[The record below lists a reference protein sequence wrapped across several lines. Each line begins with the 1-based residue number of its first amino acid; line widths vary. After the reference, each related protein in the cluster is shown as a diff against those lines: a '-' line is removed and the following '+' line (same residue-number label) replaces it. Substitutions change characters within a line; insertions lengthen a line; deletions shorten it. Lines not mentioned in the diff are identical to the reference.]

1 MALPLRIIF
10 DFSCPYCYIAWGYVQ
25 KLKEKID
32 LADDW
37 VGWEIHP
44 DLRKDGRMIQDVVPG
59 IVLGERVEKLNSLGE
74 PAGLVPGNKL
84 LVPNTRLA
92 LQGLEFARD
101 NGKVQE
107 WVAEVYKT
115 SYVLDKNIGDIEV
128 LIGIA
133 RQIGLDTAAFEQAVA
148 SERYLPILLKTDQE
162 CMDKQLEWVP
172 TIFSG
177 SEKVLEGALTYEV
190 FEKTLVALDQ
200 LQQR

>member
-32 LADDW
+32 LVDDW

-44 DLRKDGRMIQDVVPG
+44 DLQKDGRMIQDVVPG
-59 IVLGERVEKLNSLGE
+59 IVLDERVEKLNSLGE

-115 SYVLDKNIGDIEV
+115 SYVLDENIGDIEV

>member
-10 DFSCPYCYIAWGYVQ
+10 DFSCPYCYIAWGFVQ
-25 KLKEKID
+25 KLKETID

-44 DLRKDGRMIQDVVPG
+44 DLPKDGRMIQDVVPG
-59 IVLGERVEKLNSLGE
+59 IVFSERVEKLNALGA

-107 WVAEVYKT
+107 WVAQVYRT

-133 RQIGLDTAAFEQAVA
+133 SQIGLDTAAFEQAVT

-177 SEKVLEGALTYEV
+177 AEKVLEGALTYEV
-190 FEKTLVALDQ
+190 FEKTLVTLSALK
-200 LQQR
+200 R

>member
-1 MALPLRIIF
+1 
-10 DFSCPYCYIAWGYVQ
+10 
-25 KLKEKID
+25 
-32 LADDW
+32 
-37 VGWEIHP
+37 
-44 DLRKDGRMIQDVVPG
+44 MIQDVVPG
-59 IVLGERVEKLNSLGE
+59 IVLGERVEKLNALGQ

-133 RQIGLDTAAFEQAVA
+133 RQIGLDTVAFEQAVA
-148 SERYLPILLKTDQE
+148 SEHYLPILLKTDQE

-190 FEKTLVALDQ
+190 FEKTLVSFQ
-200 LQQR
+200 L